1 MNNQTKK
8 TGEWQNNYAYI
19 DASNLFYGGKK
30 SLGWSIDYEK
40 LYKYLQDKYQV
51 EKVFFFGGVEIHK
64 FPFDYLQNESV
75 PLKNLE
81 LYLTNLVKE
90 TGGELNEAE
99 LKLLDRHLKRV
110 RFYLKIETFGY
121 ALVLKPVKTFYDT
134 DGLPVRKANC
144 DVDMAFYLMRDREL
158 FGRTVVLS
166 GDGDFLPVL
175 KFLREN
181 KKEVLILARGK
192 RTAREIKK
200 FAGDKF
206 LDFEY
211 LRERLKRSRGEE
223 DV

>member
-1 MNNQTKK
+1 MMLK
-8 TGEWQNNYAYI
+8 TQ
-19 DASNLFYGGKK
+19 
-30 SLGWSIDYEK
+30 
-40 LYKYLQDKYQV
+40 
-51 EKVFFFGGVEIHK
+51 

-75 PLKNLE
+75 PMKDLEHYLVNLIK
-81 LYLTNLVKE
+81 VK
-90 TGGELNEAE
+90 GEVFNEAE
-99 LKLLDRHLKRV
+99 LKLLDRHRKRV

-121 ALVLKPVKTFYDT
+121 HLVLKPVKSFHGA

-144 DVDMAFYLMRDREL
+144 DVDMAFYLMRDRDA
-158 FGRTVVLS
+158 FGRAVILS

-181 KKEVLILARGK
+181 KKEVLVLARGK

-211 LRERLKRSRGEE
+211 LRERLKRTDLKERL
-223 DV
+223 

>member
-1 MNNQTKK
+1 MPENKK
-8 TGEWQNNYAYI
+8 ISYAYI

-51 EKVFFFGGVEIHK
+51 SKVFFFGGVEIHK

-81 LYLTNLVKE
+81 RYLTSLVKE
-90 TGGELNEAE
+90 KGEVLNEAE
-99 LKLLDRHLKRV
+99 LKLLGRHLKRV

-121 ALVLKPVKTFYDT
+121 TLILKPVKTFHDIE
-134 DGLPVRKANC
+134 GLPVRKANC

-158 FGRTVVLS
+158 FNRAVILS

-181 KKEVLILARGK
+181 KKEMLVMARGK

-211 LRERLKRSRGEE
+211 LRERLKRSDEKEANE
-223 DV
+223 DR

>member
-1 MNNQTKK
+1 MEENKGT
-8 TGEWQNNYAYI
+8 YAFI
-19 DASNLFYGGKK
+19 DASNLFYGGRK

-40 LYKYLQDKYQV
+40 LYKYLEDKYQIS
-51 EKVFFFGGVEIHK
+51 KVFFFGGVEIHK

-75 PLKNLE
+75 PMKDLE
-81 LYLTNLVKE
+81 HYLVSLIKVK
-90 TGGELNEAE
+90 GAVFNEVE

-121 ALVLKPVKTFYDT
+121 HLVLKPVKTFHGA

-144 DVDMAFYLMRDREL
+144 DVDMAFYLMRDRDA
-158 FGRTVVLS
+158 FGRAVILS

-181 KKEVLILARGK
+181 NKEVLVLARGK

-211 LRERLKRSRGEE
+211 LRERLKRTDLKERL
-223 DV
+223 